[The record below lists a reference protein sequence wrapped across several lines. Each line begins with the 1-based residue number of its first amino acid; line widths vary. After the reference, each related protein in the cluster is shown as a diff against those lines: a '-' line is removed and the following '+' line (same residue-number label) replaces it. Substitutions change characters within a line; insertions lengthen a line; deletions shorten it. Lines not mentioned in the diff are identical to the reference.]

1 MVKELCAQLR
11 VFCTVKDL
19 FITALSKIK
28 NVVSAVQKL
37 LIARKESYVVQNVLI
52 KPSSNNNERHM
63 SDIYENTK
71 KQEKNFVELKLPIRT
86 VSEANS
92 SEHWTEKHKRHKK
105 QKFIVRAY
113 LNKVPRSSIK
123 LPVAI
128 HLTRIAPRQLDRD
141 DNLPMAFKYVKDYI
155 CDYIIPG
162 LQAGRADDTHQISFS
177 YSQEKGKPKEY
188 AIIIK
193 MGHI

>member
-1 MVKELCAQLR
+1 
-11 VFCTVKDL
+11 
-19 FITALSKIK
+19 
-28 NVVSAVQKL
+28 
-37 LIARKESYVVQNVLI
+37 
-52 KPSSNNNERHM
+52 M
-63 SDIYENTK
+63 SDIEENTK
-71 KQEKNFVELKLPIRT
+71 TQEKNYVELKLPIRT

-92 SEHWTEKHKRHKK
+92 SEHWTAKHKRHKK

-113 LNKVPRSSIK
+113 LNKIPRNTIK

-155 CDYIIPG
+155 SDWITPG
-162 LQAGRADDTHQISFS
+162 LQAGRADDNDQMSFS
-177 YSQEKGKPKEY
+177 YSQNKGKPKEY

-193 MGHI
+193 MGDI